1 MATIYHEY
9 GPGDE
14 TYICPQRR
22 QIRQDSVE
30 LRETVRRLSESGI
43 RRASEQ
49 RRKSEVISERASV
62 LGSVQ
67 SMRQGKMPSNEQL
80 NRVMD
85 RLLSS
90 KSIETNKQHM
100 SADGQRLLKDFQDLL
115 LTFQRA
121 LQTKNRDELFQSMIY
136 HVKKSEASLKDA
148 QPVIEG
154 GVQQKEQAKG
164 DAQTGAKAILKI
176 AKLFLFNSQFRG
188 VLNQILNIAQQT
200 MGGVLQEGGKAI
212 DNHANSETSP
222 GKSKVIALHKVLSNI
237 SFRLVQRQNS

>member
-14 TYICPQRR
+14 TYNCPQRR
-22 QIRQDSVE
+22 QIRQDSEE

-67 SMRQGKMPSNEQL
+67 SMRQGKLPSNEQL

-85 RLLSS
+85 RLLNS

-100 SADGQRLLKDFQDLL
+100 STDGQLLLKDFQDLL

-136 HVKKSEASLKDA
+136 HVKKSEASLKDI
-148 QPVIEG
+148 QPGIEG

-222 GKSKVIALHKVLSNI
+222 GK
-237 SFRLVQRQNS
+237 F